1 MKFYGPIL
9 SVTALL
15 LASAGLGLAQPSV
28 TSGGIL
34 NGASFVSGQAVTPG
48 SLISI
53 FGTNFA
59 AHAASADTIPLS
71 NTLGGVSVEFVNG
84 NTKVSAPML
93 FADSTQLNVQ
103 VPWEILPSGTLTSVN
118 VIVTNNG
125 KASAA
130 APVMVGP
137 FSPGV
142 FASSGL
148 AIAVNNSDGTLAWA
162 VGAVPG
168 LTTHPA
174 KPGDVVVVYA
184 TGLGAVIDTP
194 ADGSNSLDKLRRN
207 ITPPQ
212 VLVGGM
218 AAKLSFAG
226 LSPQFVGVN
235 QIDLIVPDAAP
246 GDNVPLVIKVGGVA
260 SPATTTMAI
269 SN

>member
-1 MKFYGPIL
+1 MKLYGPIL

-15 LASAGLGLAQPSV
+15 LVGASVGLAQPTV

-34 NGASFVSGQAVTPG
+34 NGASFSSGVPITPG

-59 AHAASADTIPLS
+59 SHAASADTIPLS

-84 NTKVSAPML
+84 ESKISAPML

-125 KASAA
+125 TVSAA
-130 APVMVGP
+130 SPVMVGP

-142 FASSGL
+142 FASNGL
-148 AIAVNNSDGTLAWA
+148 AIAVNNSDGTLAWP

-174 KPGDVVVVYA
+174 KPGDVVIIYA
-184 TGLGAVIDTP
+184 TGLGPVIDTP
-194 ADGSNSLDKLRRN
+194 ADGANSLDKLRRN

-218 AAKLSFAG
+218 AAKLDFAG

-235 QIDLIVPDAAP
+235 QINMIVPDAAP
-246 GDNVPLVIKVGGVA
+246 GNSVPLVIKVGGIA
-260 SPATTTMAI
+260 SPSNITMAI
-269 SN
+269 GN